1 MTRISPKR
9 ALGYRSVTKTIVN
22 DSLQASYL
30 LALKLSLPLIVGC
43 LFISSYFNVNFLTIF
58 INPSLDGGCYENQP
72 GLGIHCFGDF
82 GYSLSYVSN
91 GFKGYWE
98 SPGSHYPPLT
108 FYVFYFFKLI
118 AQYSTYQLSLAVYL
132 FALVASCLFP
142 AYRFYKLK
150 NNKKESLL
158 FALASI
164 GLLPVIMT
172 IDRGNLVGLC
182 LPLLSYYLIQI
193 NSPKQKKKMQ
203 IFVYCLLVGL
213 KPQFF
218 LLILI
223 NFGRKQRLDRIR
235 EILFAGMSYLV
246 LFLIGS
252 PLHILSNIELFL
264 KGLQSYSAISF
275 ENLYSYNYTF
285 AQGIHNL
292 LHLFNF
298 HITSKLTIGLSIL
311 VAVIILVVYFLNHS
325 RLTTYERIIFV
336 VPLIFLIPS
345 VSYAYY
351 SIVLLPLAFLSENT
365 KASYLNR
372 KILSRSLVRMF
383 TFPFFLTITPLYI
396 GGDWF
401 GSVSNPYNLIQ
412 QAVPSVWLIYY
423 LILIFELPRTIH
435 NQPRSS
441 YA

>member
-9 ALGYRSVTKTIVN
+9 ALGYRSVTKTITN
-22 DSLQASYL
+22 NSLQASYL

-43 LFISSYFNVNFLTIF
+43 LFISSYFNVNFLTVF

-82 GYSLSYVSN
+82 GHSLSSVSN
-91 GFKGYWE
+91 GFNGYWE
-98 SPGSHYPPLT
+98 SLNSHYPPLT
-108 FYVFYFFKLI
+108 FYVFSFFKLI
-118 AQYSTYQLSLAVYL
+118 AQYTTYQVSLCIYL
-132 FALVASCLFP
+132 FLLIACCLFP
-142 AYRFYKLK
+142 AYKFLRRK
-150 NNKKESLL
+150 NTRKESIL

-182 LPLLSYYLIQI
+182 IPLLSYYLIQL
-193 NSPKQKKKMQ
+193 NSPKQKKKTQ

-223 NFGRKQRLDRIR
+223 NFGREQRLDRIK
-235 EILFAGMSYLV
+235 EILFTGMSYLV

-264 KGLQSYSAISF
+264 KGLQGYGAISF
-275 ENLYSYNYTF
+275 DKLYSYNYTF

-292 LHLFNF
+292 LHLFTF
-298 HITSKLTIGLSIL
+298 QISTSITIGLSL
-311 VAVIILVVYFLNHS
+311 LLSVIILIVFVLKYSALS
-325 RLTTYERIIFV
+325 TYERIIYI
-336 VPLIFLIPS
+336 VPLVFLIPS

-351 SIVLLPLAFLSENT
+351 SVILLPLAFLAENT
-365 KASYLNR
+365 EVNGLNR
-372 KILSRSLVRMF
+372 KKESRSLNLYVRV
-383 TFPFFLTITPLYI
+383 PFFLTITPLYI
-396 GGDWF
+396 LGNWF
-401 GSVSNPYNLIQ
+401 GLAGNPYNLIQ
-412 QAVPSVWLIYY
+412 QAVPSIWVIYY
-423 LILIFELPRTIH
+423 SIVIFVLLK
-435 NQPRSS
+435 SS
-441 YA
+441 ARKQKFSHV